1 MKKYYAILHEP
12 TKKLLGFSMSSTGD
26 NVAFETDITV
36 SLDSDPKYSDNI
48 WVTTSKKN
56 AIKAS
61 TIDTA
66 WYNADYESPR
76 NPFAEKGIA
85 DGLRVV
91 ELTYSYRGI

>member
-12 TKKLLGFSMSSTGD
+12 TKKFLGFSMTSNSD
-26 NVAFETDITV
+26 ANFCSDITV

-48 WVTTSKKN
+48 WATTSKEN

-61 TIDTA
+61 IKDTE

-85 DGLRVV
+85 DELRVV